1 MVFVAYMGM
10 ILFMMA
16 LYAGVVHFENIR
28 YKKLQH
34 LNTAMSQNDIASLS
48 ETHKQI
54 VEEYTRNNYKPITYG
69 EFNDLVIHQEQ
80 VESLKQ

>member
-1 MVFVAYMGM
+1 
-10 ILFMMA
+10 
-16 LYAGVVHFENIR
+16 
-28 YKKLQH
+28 
-34 LNTAMSQNDIASLS
+34 MSQNDIASLS

-69 EFNDLVIHQEQ
+69 EFNDLVIHQKQ